1 MAIKRFTPN
10 LNDIE
15 SVSAV
20 LKEIQ
25 DLLDSL
31 GEGPGRDSEEDEY
44 LQLLFGTLKNGEFTE
59 LPTPSWHL
67 EAPSGR
73 PVTLTSEHSFFYAAA
88 GFDLPGL
95 IEETLEKMGQSLF
108 MESPSAPLGTYA
120 FTALIRANRE
130 WIHPYR
136 EYLEALNRFE
146 MFADTEETD
155 GISAAVESF
164 GWTEETLELLA
175 SRMFSNHGREG
186 GEDFQSFRDEYAL
199 NDALE
204 DDLLYGVFEGALRT
218 EIEETDDIDLES
230 RFLSCG
236 YDPHGGLPASGEAG
250 TPCDNLI
257 WELVREYLILD
268 DDDYDDYY

>member
-1 MAIKRFTPN
+1 MAEKQFSV
-10 LNDIE
+10 DIHSME

-31 GEGPGRDSEEDEY
+31 GEGPGRGSDEEDY
-44 LQLLFGTLKNGEFTE
+44 LQLQFGTVENGEFTE
-59 LPTPSWHL
+59 LPPPAWHI

-73 PVTLTSEHSFFYAAA
+73 PVTLTSAHSFFHAAA
-88 GFDLPGL
+88 AFDIPGL
-95 IEETLEKMGQSLF
+95 IEETLEKMGHSMY
-108 MESPSAPLGTYA
+108 MESGTAPLGTYA
-120 FTALIRANRE
+120 FCALIRANRE
-130 WIHPYR
+130 WIHLYR
-136 EYLEALNRFE
+136 EYLDNLIRFD
-146 MFADTEETD
+146 MFEDTEETD
-155 GISAAVESF
+155 GISVALTSY

-175 SRMFSNHGREG
+175 SRMFSSHGHEG

-204 DDLLYGVFEGALRT
+204 DDLLYGVFEGALRS
-218 EIEETDDIDLES
+218 EIEETEDTDLES

-257 WELVREYLILD
+257 WELVREYLVLD